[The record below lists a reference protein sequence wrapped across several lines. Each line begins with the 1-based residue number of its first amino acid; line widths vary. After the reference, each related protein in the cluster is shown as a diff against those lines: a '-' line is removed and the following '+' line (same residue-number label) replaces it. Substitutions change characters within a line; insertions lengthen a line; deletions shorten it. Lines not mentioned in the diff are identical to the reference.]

1 MDEAGS
7 VWLREYGRN
16 CCEESL
22 HLDLTMGAQA
32 CWYSIEICVVVA
44 GMADEFK
51 GSGWVKSAE
60 DLGESVRGQITGG

>member
-22 HLDLTMGAQA
+22 HLDFTMGAQTGGYA
-32 CWYSIEICVVVA
+32 VEICVVVA
-44 GMADEFK
+44 GMADQFK
-51 GSGWVKSAE
+51 GPGWVKSVE
-60 DLGESVRGQITGG
+60 DLGESARG